1 MNCPKCNEPEARV
14 MDSRNR
20 LEGKEVY
27 RRRRCLACGYR
38 FTTLET
44 VVKISTKK
52 KEKLGW

>member
-1 MNCPKCNEPEARV
+1 MNYPKCNEPEAIV

-27 RRRRCLACGYR
+27 RRRRCLACDCR
-38 FTTLET
+38 FTTLEA

-52 KEKLGW
+52 KEKPEW

>member
-1 MNCPKCNEPEARV
+1 MNCPRCNDSEARV

>member
-27 RRRRCLACGYR
+27 RCRRCLACDCR
-38 FTTLET
+38 FTTLEA

-52 KEKLGW
+52 KEKPEW